1 MAFFA
6 VISAVLWLVWP
17 FIGQDFAIN
26 KNAGTEQ
33 APYTIGQALKEKINW
48 LLPFTYSGLLTF
60 YLVMLNIFPISGTTA
75 ISSKA
80 LSTLVA
86 IGGILGSLM
95 AIALAKVYGKRLP
108 IIRICGVGMTGFGIL
123 MFNTSNGVL
132 ASVSA
137 LLIGVFMF
145 LPVSSTSI
153 LRKVL
158 DRIAAENRRPVVLAT
173 VSPMDDH
180 GYMSLSV
187 SAIYERDL
195 INRGALT
202 IVEVNPNFPRTFGDT
217 QVHVSE
223 VAALVESDRPIPV
236 SNLAPYTEVDA
247 TIGKY
252 IASLVEDG
260 STIQL
265 GIGNIPNAVAAEL
278 KTKKHL
284 GIHTEMFTE
293 TMVDL
298 IECGAV
304 DNSCKGLYDG
314 YSVCSFTMGSQRLYD
329 YIDNN
334 PSVLFKSC
342 TFTNDPYT
350 IGKNNKFVSVNAS
363 LEIDLTGQ
371 CASETVGYHQWS
383 GTGGQ
388 SETVQG
394 SQMSKGGKSII
405 AMHST
410 YTTKDENG
418 KEVLHS
424 KIVPFLHEG
433 AAVTTSRND
442 TDYVVTE
449 YGIAWLR
456 GKNVAERAEALIT
469 IAHPDFRDALRAKA
483 EEYEIW

>member
-1 MAFFA
+1 MNSFEAMYREK
-6 VISAVLWLVWP
+6 LKTP
-17 FIGQDFAIN
+17 
-26 KNAGTEQ
+26 EQ
-33 APYTIGQALKEKINW
+33 ALELIQDNDYMFSAQAGGEPAAILSHLQHLKKTGVKNTT
-48 LLPFTYSGLLTF
+48 LNTCLPLQYYEAFKDPEMQG
-60 YLVMLNIFPISGTTA
+60 VMSHNGWFFSA
-75 ISSKA
+75 A
-80 LSTLVA
+80 LRDAHTKK
-86 IGGILGSLM
+86 M
-95 AIALAKVYGKRLP
+95 
-108 IIRICGVGMTGFGIL
+108 
-123 MFNTSNGVL
+123 
-132 ASVSA
+132 VSA
-137 LLIGVFMF
+137 I
-145 LPVSSTSI
+145 PQSSTSV

-158 DRIAAENRRPVVLAT
+158 DRVRYENRRTVVLAT

-195 INRGALT
+195 INQGALA
-202 IVEVNPNFPRTFGDT
+202 IVEVNSNFPRTFGDT
-217 QVHVSE
+217 QVHISE
-223 VAALVESDRPIPV
+223 VAAVVESDRPIPISKLV
-236 SNLAPYTEVDA
+236 PYTEVDA
-247 TIGKY
+247 AIGKH

-278 KTKKHL
+278 KSKKHL

-304 DNSCKGLYDG
+304 DNSCKGLLDG
-314 YSVCSFTMGSQRLYD
+314 YSVCSFTLGSQRLYD
-329 YIDNN
+329 YVNNN

-350 IGKNNKFVSVNAS
+350 IGKNNKFVSINAT
-363 LEIDLTGQ
+363 LEVDFTGQ
-371 CASETVGYHQWS
+371 CASETVGYQQWS

-394 SQMSKGGKSII
+394 AQMSKGGKSII

-410 YTTKDENG
+410 YKTKDDSGN
-418 KEVLHS
+418 EVLRS

-442 TDYVVTE
+442 VDYVVTE

-456 GKNVAERAEALIT
+456 GRNVAERAEALIE
-469 IAHPDFRDALRAKA
+469 IAHPDFREELRAEAQK
-483 EEYEIW
+483 YMIW

>member
-1 MAFFA
+1 MNRYQEMYQQKKMTAEQALELIQDGDYMFSAQAAGEPQAILSKLQRLKKTGVKGTTLNTCLPLQYYDVMKDPDMKGIMDHSGWFFNA
-6 VISAVLWLVWP
+6 GLRDAQKKKLVSAVP
-17 FIGQDFAIN
+17 Q
-26 KNAGTEQ
+26 
-33 APYTIGQALKEKINW
+33 
-48 LLPFTYSGLLTF
+48 
-60 YLVMLNIFPISGTTA
+60 
-75 ISSKA
+75 
-80 LSTLVA
+80 
-86 IGGILGSLM
+86 
-95 AIALAKVYGKRLP
+95 
-108 IIRICGVGMTGFGIL
+108 
-123 MFNTSNGVL
+123 
-132 ASVSA
+132 
-137 LLIGVFMF
+137 
-145 LPVSSTSI
+145 SSTSI
-153 LRKVL
+153 LRKTL
-158 DRIAAENRRPVVLAT
+158 QRLNYEGRRPVVMAT
-173 VSPMDDH
+173 VSPMDVH
-180 GYMSLSV
+180 GYFSLSI

-195 INRGALT
+195 IDRGAL
-202 IVEVNPNFPRTFGDT
+202 VLLEVNPNFPRTFGDT
-217 QVHVSE
+217 QVHISE
-223 VAALVESDRPIPV
+223 VGALVESDRPIPTAK
-236 SNLAPYTEVDA
+236 LAPYTAVDQK
-247 TIGKY
+247 IGEY
-252 IASLVEDG
+252 VASLVEDG

-265 GIGNIPNAVAAEL
+265 GIGNIPNAVAKEL
-278 KTKKHL
+278 RSKRHL

-304 DNSCKGLYDG
+304 DNSQKGLLNG

-329 YIDNN
+329 YVNNN

-371 CASETVGYHQWS
+371 CASETVGNLQWS

-394 SQMSKGGKSII
+394 SQMSPGGKSII

-410 YTTKDENG
+410 YTTKDESG

-424 KIVPFLHEG
+424 KIVPFLARG

-456 GKNVAERAEALIT
+456 GLNIRQRVDALT
-469 IAHPDFRDALRAKA
+469 RIAHPDFRDWLREEA
-483 EEYEIW
+483 EKNMIW

>member
-1 MAFFA
+1 MKSFEEIYREKVMTADEALELIKDGDYMF
-6 VISAVLWLVWP
+6 SAQAAGEP
-17 FIGQDFAIN
+17 AAILSHL
-26 KNAGTEQ
+26 Q
-33 APYTIGQALKEKINW
+33 HLKETGVKNTTINTC
-48 LLPFTYSGLLTF
+48 LPLQYYDAFKDPEMQGVMSHNGWFFSPGLRDAHKKKL
-60 YLVMLNIFPISGTTA
+60 
-75 ISSKA
+75 
-80 LSTLVA
+80 
-86 IGGILGSLM
+86 
-95 AIALAKVYGKRLP
+95 
-108 IIRICGVGMTGFGIL
+108 
-123 MFNTSNGVL
+123 
-132 ASVSA
+132 VSA
-137 LLIGVFMF
+137 I
-145 LPVSSTSI
+145 PQSSTSV

-158 DRIAAENRRPVVLAT
+158 SRLEYEKRRPVVLAT
-173 VSPMDDH
+173 VSPMDSH

-195 INRGALT
+195 INSGALT
-202 IVEVNPNFPRTFGDT
+202 ILEVNPNFPRTFGDT

-223 VAALVESDRPIPV
+223 ADALVESDRPIPV
-236 SNLAPYTEVDA
+236 SKVAPYTEVDA
-247 TIGKY
+247 EIGKY
-252 IASLVEDG
+252 VASLVEDG

-278 KTKKHL
+278 KSKKHL

-304 DNSCKGLYDG
+304 DNSRKGLLDG
-314 YSVCSFTMGSQRLYD
+314 YSVCSFTMGSKRLYD

-334 PSVLFKSC
+334 PAVLFKSC

-350 IGKNNKFVSVNAS
+350 IGLNNRFVSVNAT
-363 LEIDLTGQ
+363 LEVDLTGQ
-371 CASETVGYHQWS
+371 CASETVGHDQWS

-410 YTTKDENG
+410 YKAKDENG
-418 KEVLHS
+418 GEALRS

-433 AAVTTSRND
+433 AVVTTSRND
-442 TDYVVTE
+442 TDYIVTE

-456 GKNVAERAEALIT
+456 GKNVAERAEALIS
-469 IAHPDFRDALRAKA
+469 IAHPDFRDELREKAK
-483 EEYEIW
+483 EYGIW